1 MSKYYLSKIILLILD
16 DLKFLI
22 KLILTKNFID
32 KILYFIHGGVGYYGN
47 LKSDLE
53 SLEKVLILRDYF
65 IPPKKKQK
73 IIKKK
78 NKKIG
83 FLVNFSSRSL
93 FNLDHFKS
101 IPNNFEVFIFEF
113 NNSVNGYN
121 QSLKLFK
128 KFKNKK
134 IKVSILKLHNSWSYD
149 FDKQSKIAEVINSFS
164 LDYLIFDTGV
174 FHLHL
179 LNELITPKIISYNKT
194 SLIVPSSKIDIQ
206 SFCQPCF
213 PYKVK
218 KNKIYNFKNK
228 NNLNIK
234 VDDSFI
240 IYQSRNI
247 KFKLNNKRKYIL
259 WYGNF
264 KKFYDPKF
272 LNLIEKILIK
282 YPSLELHAFGRNDDY
297 KKQSKVYFK
306 KKKTLNI
313 HFHEIFDWNV
323 KNQYFE
329 NFLKVLKQTK
339 IMINS
344 FRMSG
349 ARYAIESYQFGIPII
364 NFNLDDKAWL
374 KNPDNLYYKVPKILI
389 DENTVNNENDYLKL
403 IDKILNDRNFEKK
416 LISLQKKKFNHLTSK
431 KFFWKKIN
439 QLIEKADT

>member
-16 DLKFLI
+16 NLKFLI
-22 KLILTKNFID
+22 KLIFTKNFID

-53 SLEKVLILRDYF
+53 SLEKISILRDYF

-73 IIKKK
+73 IKRKKI
-78 NKKIG
+78 KKIG

-93 FNLDHFKS
+93 FNLDHFKI

-134 IKVSILKLHNSWSYD
+134 IKVNILKLHKSWCYD
-149 FDKQSKIAEVINSFS
+149 YSEQSKIAKIINSFS
-164 LDYLIFDTGV
+164 LDCLIFDTGV

-179 LNELITPKIISYNKT
+179 LNKLTTPKIISYNKT

-228 NNLNIK
+228 NNLNTK
-234 VDDSFI
+234 VDDNFI
-240 IYQSRNI
+240 IYQSRKI
-247 KFKLNNKRKYIL
+247 KFKMKKKRKYIL

-272 LNLIEKILIK
+272 LNLIKKVLIK
-282 YPSLELHAFGRNDDY
+282 YPSLEFHAFGRNDNF
-297 KKQSKVYFK
+297 KQNSKEYFK
-306 KKKTLNI
+306 KNKILNI
-313 HFHEIFDWNV
+313 KFHEIFDWNV
-323 KNQYFE
+323 KNRYFE
-329 NFLKVLKQTK
+329 NFLKVLKQTR
-339 IMINS
+339 IMLNS

-349 ARYAIESYQFGIPII
+349 ARYAIESYQFEIPII
-364 NFNLDDKAWL
+364 NYNLDYKAWL
-374 KNPDNLYYKVPKILI
+374 KTPDNLYYNVPKILI
-389 DENTVNNENDYLKL
+389 DENTVNNENNYLKL
-403 IDKILNDRNFEKK
+403 IDKILNDKNFEKK
-416 LISLQKKKFNHLTSK
+416 LISLQKKKFNHLTSRN
-431 KFFWKKIN
+431 FFWKKIFE
-439 QLIEKADT
+439 LTK